1 MEFVLIQSPQNPYL
15 FKFLGLN
22 GKRTLRGAK
31 TIAQLAKVKGIA
43 TAIVVTRAN
52 RAVRVSFSDSEI
64 VYWPHTVVNLGGKN
78 ADLES

>member
-15 FKFLGLN
+15 FMFLGLN

-43 TAIVVTRAN
+43 TAIVVTRYQ
-52 RAVRVSFSDSEI
+52 AVRVSFSDSEI
-64 VYWPHTVVNLGGKN
+64 VYWPHTIVNL
-78 ADLES
+78 